1 MFIRTA
7 ASGWRL
13 EAVVWLEYKGFVIM
27 LNVRQSYLREKN
39 EISDMSRRFLFLTIC
54 MLILCFVIALRL
66 AKIQILD
73 NAVYQVLASGQHD
86 LEAKLLPE
94 RGRILIKDS
103 LDGKYYPLA
112 ANRDSWL
119 LYAEP
124 KNINDP
130 VSAAHDLAD
139 LLGMADVD
147 LLAKLNKPEDPYEL
161 LNRDLEQ
168 EKMTVVKEKNIKGI
182 GFSRYRARLYPE
194 KQMGGQVIGL
204 VTENEQGIMQGRYGI
219 ESTYED
225 LLAGR
230 PGSLSFETDAA
241 GRRII
246 FGQSVLKEA
255 VNGSDIVLTLERSV
269 QFQACEKIKQGVLHY
284 QADNGTMVIMNSKTG
299 AIMAMCSYPDFDPA
313 NLKDVADVAVFNNPA
328 TFTAY
333 EPGSVFKAITMAGG
347 INENKV
353 NPATTYEDFGFLEID
368 DFKIKNSDG
377 KVHGI
382 KTMTEVLDE
391 SLNTGSVFVQK
402 QLGKAVFRDYVKAF
416 GFGEKTDVG
425 LRPES
430 AGDIKSL
437 DNKGDIFAATAS
449 YGQGITVTPIQLVAA
464 FGALANEGKLMKPY
478 IISEIIHEDG
488 IRETTEP
495 VLVREVIS
503 QKSAQTIT
511 RMLVSVVEGE
521 HGKLAQVPGYW
532 VAGKTGTAQVAKQGS
547 RGYEENKFITTFVGY
562 APADEPEFVMLVK
575 LDNPKTAKWAASTSA
590 PIFGDMGKYLLNY
603 LNIKPAR

>member
-1 MFIRTA
+1 VA
-7 ASGWRL
+7 D
-13 EAVVWLEYKGFVIM
+13 VWLEFNGFVIM
-27 LNVRQSYLREKN
+27 MYVRQSYLREKKETN
-39 EISDMSRRFLFLTIC
+39 DMSRRFLFLTVS

-66 AKIQILD
+66 AKIQVLD

-94 RGRILIKDS
+94 RGRVLIKDS

-124 KNINDP
+124 KNIEDP
-130 VSAAHDLAD
+130 VVVAHDLAE
-139 LLGMADVD
+139 LLGMTDVD
-147 LLAKLNKPEDPYEL
+147 LLAKLDKRDDPYEL
-161 LNRDLEQ
+161 LIRDVEQ
-168 EKMTVVKEKNIKGI
+168 EVMTAIKDKNLKGI
-182 GFSRYRARLYPE
+182 GFSRNRARLYPE

-204 VTENEQGIMQGRYGI
+204 VTENDQGALQGRYGV
-219 ESTYED
+219 ESTYDD
-225 LLAGR
+225 LLAGK
-230 PGSLSFETDAA
+230 PGALSFETDAA

-255 VNGSDIVLTLERSV
+255 VNGSDVVLTLDRSV
-269 QFQACEKIKQGVLHY
+269 QFQACEKIMQGVLRY
-284 QADNGTMVIMNSKTG
+284 QADSGTMVIMNSKTG

-313 NLKDVADVAVFNNPA
+313 NLKDVTDVSVFNNFA
-328 TFTAY
+328 TFVAY

-353 NPATTYEDFGFLEID
+353 NPNTTYEDFGFLEID
-368 DFKIKNSDG
+368 DFKIRNSDG
-377 KVHGI
+377 KIHGV

-402 QLGKAVFRDYVKAF
+402 QLGRIVFRDYVKAF
-416 GFGEKTDVG
+416 GFGERTDVG

-437 DNKGDIFAATAS
+437 DSKGEIFAATAS
-449 YGQGITVTPIQLVAA
+449 YGQGIMVTPVQLVAA

-478 IISEIIHEDG
+478 IVSEIIHADG
-488 IRETTEP
+488 MREITEP
-495 VLVREVIS
+495 KIVGEVIS

-511 RMLVSVVEGE
+511 RMLVSVVEGP
-521 HGKLAQVPGYW
+521 HGKSAQVPGYW

-547 RGYEENKFITTFVGY
+547 RGYEEDRVITTFIGY

-575 LDNPKTAKWAASTSA
+575 IDNPKTAKWATATAA
-590 PIFGDMGKYLLNY
+590 PIFGDMAKYLLNY

>member
-1 MFIRTA
+1 
-7 ASGWRL
+7 
-13 EAVVWLEYKGFVIM
+13 
-27 LNVRQSYLREKN
+27 LREKRN
-39 EISDMSRRFLFLTIC
+39 TNDMSRRFLFLTVSMI
-54 MLILCFVIALRL
+54 ILCFILILRL

-124 KNINDP
+124 KNIKDP
-130 VSAAHDLAD
+130 ILTAHDLAD
-139 LLGMADVD
+139 LLGMAEVD
-147 LLAKLNKPEDPYEL
+147 LLSKLDKRDDPYEL
-161 LNRDLEQ
+161 LSRDLDQ
-168 EKMTVVKEKNIKGI
+168 EKVAMIEEKKLEGI
-182 GFSRYRARLYPE
+182 GFSRNRARLYPE

-204 VTENEQGIMQGRYGI
+204 VTENEQGVMQGRYGV

-225 LLAGR
+225 LLSGK
-230 PGSLSFETDAA
+230 PGSLSFEADAT

-246 FGQSVLKEA
+246 FGQNVLKEA
-255 VNGSDIVLTLERSV
+255 VNGSDIVLTLDRSV
-269 QFQACEKIKQGVLHY
+269 QFQACEKIKQGVLRY
-284 QADNGTMVIMNSKTG
+284 EADNGTMVIMNSKTG
-299 AIMAMCSYPDFDPA
+299 GIIAMCSFPDFDPA
-313 NLKDVADVAVFNNPA
+313 NLKEITDVAIFNNPA
-328 TFTAY
+328 TFVAY
-333 EPGSVFKAITMAGG
+333 EPGSVFKAITMAVG

-377 KVHGI
+377 KIHGI

-402 QLGKAVFRDYVKAF
+402 QLGKTIFRNYVKAF
-416 GFGEKTDVG
+416 GFGERTEVG

-430 AGDIKSL
+430 PGDIRSL

-478 IISEIIHEDG
+478 LVSEIIHEDG
-488 IRETTEP
+488 TREITEP
-495 VLVREVIS
+495 KMVRDVIT

-511 RMLVSVVEGE
+511 RMLVSVVEGP

-532 VAGKTGTAQVAKQGS
+532 IAGKTGTAQVAKQGS

-575 LDNPKTAKWAASTSA
+575 LDNPKTAKWATSTSA
-590 PIFGDMGKYLLNY
+590 PIFGEMAKYLLNY
-603 LNIKPAR
+603 LNIKPTRQ